1 MSIYSPSNNVL
12 MISSIFIKKSNKKL
26 RDFRLF
32 HKTWKDIYVEFQNEQ
47 VKPAKSHRPS
57 VCDES
62 WHKA

>member
-1 MSIYSPSNNVL
+1 

-26 RDFRLF
+26 RDFCLF